1 MSPRRNNEHVL
12 AVESL
17 LDVFCDDV
25 TVMKLKYRRG
35 EDICYVLN
43 EVDQRLSMLRDA
55 LDKNA
60 DAATED
66 PL

>member
-25 TVMKLKYRRG
+25 TVMKLKYQRG
-35 EDICYVLN
+35 EDIRYALD
-43 EVDQRLSMLRDA
+43 EVDQRLSTLRDA

-60 DAATED
+60 AAAAED
-66 PL
+66 QP